1 MIVYVIHVVDGIY
14 SATFPAQDFCCLCR
28 SITLAGVWLKT
39 YPIDL
44 VFWFDIICYRPG
56 INGIC

>member
-14 SATFPAQDFCCLCR
+14 SATFPAQDLCCLCR

-39 YPIDL
+39 YPIDI

-56 INGIC
+56 I